1 MGYADG
7 GANVAM
13 LAPPDEDDGYVSPE
27 FDLPSESEDE
37 APPAK
42 RHKHSKKGPGSKGR
56 QPGTGAATLEEE
68 EELALQLLRSR
79 RQP

>member
-1 MGYADG
+1 MTADT
-7 GANVAM
+7 GAPVAM

-27 FDLPSESEDE
+27 FDLPSESEDD

-42 RHKHSKKGPGSKGR
+42 RNKPSHK
-56 QPGTGAATLEEE
+56 QPDGKARKPDTGATTLEEE

-79 RQP
+79 R